1 MSMLNSYQ
9 DYKESYL
16 SKWKI
21 NTLQLMRFLNDEYD
35 NSVNK
40 RYLVGKQLKIYQS
53 KRSYWSYASLPLHW
67 QKRIDFMIN
76 SLCFKPFVR
85 IIFYIFW
92 TVIQMKEQ
100 GIQNDKDLLV
110 CIFCQLQ
117 LPIFGTG
124 EERLKRCGKKNH
136 YKKLSETNHF
146 QRWN

>member
-21 NTLQLMRFLNDEYD
+21 NTLQLMRFLNDDYD

-40 RYLVGKQLKIYQS
+40 RYLGGKQLEIYQS

-76 SLCFKPFVR
+76 SLCFKPFLRYPIRNNLLHFQQLSKWKNRVYKM
-85 IIFYIFW
+85 IKIFW
-92 TVIQMKEQ
+92 
-100 GIQNDKDLLV
+100 
-110 CIFCQLQ
+110 QLQ

-124 EERLKRCGKKNH
+124 GGRLKRCGKKNH

-146 QRWN
+146 QTWN